1 VKTTKWSHAMRVE
14 MLHVITQLLLPS
26 QTDLRLDRVVA
37 DDQSQTLMIGGDL
50 HAGGTRMPTLCGD
63 DAPGA

>member
-1 VKTTKWSHAMRVE
+1 MRVE